1 MNGDRICSIYVSH
14 KTKMDN
20 SFKSF
25 LFLNQM
31 AKMVTLEWPS
41 MFSQKCQSHWQEK
54 VLEIGI
60 SSGLGLRW
68 ALQDR

>member
-1 MNGDRICSIYVSH
+1 MIGDRICSIYVSH
-14 KTKMDN
+14 KTKLDN

-41 MFSQKCQSHWQEK
+41 MFSQK